1 MEIELALIVCKD
13 DESRERVVLAAMR
26 CGLNPICCR
35 TLQEAR
41 SLLVQE
47 EFRMVLCED
56 LLPDGDF
63 HMVHLEMKVT
73 TRNAP
78 LIVLS
83 QNADWRA
90 YLKTLAEG
98 VFDWILCPTSL
109 PESERVLRWA
119 LQGTA
124 QSPAAHR
131 MAA

>member
-1 MEIELALIVCKD
+1 MEVELALVVCKEGTCRD
-13 DESRERVVLAAMR
+13 RVALAAAR

-41 SLLVQE
+41 SLLLQE

-63 HMVHLEMKVT
+63 HMALREAEMIT
-73 TRNAP
+73 PNAP

-83 QNADWRA
+83 RNADWGT
-90 YLKTLAEG
+90 YLKALAEG
-98 VFDWILCPTSL
+98 VFDWILCPASV
-109 PESERVLRWA
+109 PESERVMRCA
-119 LQGTA
+119 LLDSA
-124 QSPAAHR
+124 QRPMPDR

>member
-1 MEIELALIVCKD
+1 MEVELALIVCKEGTCRD
-13 DESRERVVLAAMR
+13 RVALAAGR
-26 CGLNPICCR
+26 CGLSPICCR
-35 TLQEAR
+35 TLREAR

-63 HMVHLEMKVT
+63 YMALREVKIT

-83 QNADWRA
+83 QNADWGA
-90 YLKTLAEG
+90 YLKALTAG
-98 VFDWILCPTSL
+98 VFDWILCPASL
-109 PESERVLRWA
+109 SDSEQVVRCA
-119 LQGTA
+119 LLDSAQRTA
-124 QSPAAHR
+124 ADR